1 MDSVDPWVLALDGSQ
16 ALPRELV
23 GGKAWSVNHLAA
35 LGIPTPPAVTV
46 TIAACRVYLST
57 GALPEQAWEQLQS
70 ALQAIERR
78 SGRTFGGAT
87 RPLLLSVRSGAAR
100 SMPGMMDT
108 VLNLGINEAVE
119 RALARESG
127 DPVFAADTRLRF
139 EADFRHIVLG
149 HPVLGDPVLG
159 DPSGSVP
166 ADPLEQLRRAVHAVF
181 DSWHSARARVYR
193 AHHGLSHEAG
203 TAVTVQAMVFGNLDD
218 RSGTGVLFSRNP
230 ASGDP
235 LPLGEWL
242 PRAQG
247 EDLVSGRRTPQP
259 IEAMQAT
266 LPGPYRELLA
276 FTRRLERDARDVQDV
291 EFTVE
296 AGRLWLL
303 QCRSAKRSARAALRL
318 AVSLCE
324 EGLISKAEAVQRLT
338 PAQVQALREPRL
350 DPDALA
356 GALQLA
362 SGTGAC
368 PGFARGQAVMDS
380 ESAVERGENED
391 VILVCRTT
399 SPEDIHGM
407 LAARGIVTAL
417 GGATSHAAVVS
428 REIGVPCVVGCGE
441 AVLEILK
448 GRRLTV
454 DGQGGRIF
462 DGLVP
467 LAAATRPDDPD
478 LRRFTA
484 WAREDAAASPALL
497 AALQAAS

>member
-1 MDSVDPWVLALDGSQ
+1 MSVGVIAAPVDPWVLPLDGSQ
-16 ALPRELV
+16 ELSHELV
-23 GGKAWSVNHLAA
+23 GGKAWSVNRLAA
-35 LGIPTPPAVTV
+35 LGIPTPPAAAM

-57 GALPEQAWEQLQS
+57 GSLPEHAWEQLLS
-70 ALQAIERR
+70 ALQAIERA
-78 SGRTFGGAT
+78 SGRTFGGST

-108 VLNLGINEAVE
+108 VLNLGLNDAVQS
-119 RALARESG
+119 ALARESG
-127 DPVFAADTRLRF
+127 DSGFAADTRRRF
-139 EADFRHIVLG
+139 EADFLNTVLA
-149 HPVLGDPVLG
+149 DPQ
-159 DPSGSVP
+159 GSVP
-166 ADPLEQLRRAVHAVF
+166 ADPWQQLRKAVHAVF
-181 DSWHSARARVYR
+181 NSWHSARARVYR
-193 AHHGLSHEAG
+193 EHQGLSHEAG

-218 RSGTGVLFSRNP
+218 RSGTGVIFSRNP
-230 ASGDP
+230 ASGEP
-235 LPLGEWL
+235 LPMGEWL

-247 EDLVSGRRTPQP
+247 EDIVSGRRTPQP
-259 IEAMQAT
+259 IESMQAV
-266 LPGPYRELLA
+266 LPGPYRDLLA
-276 FTRRLERDARDVQDV
+276 FTRRLEQDARDVQDV

-338 PAQVQALREPRL
+338 PEQVRSLREPRL

-362 SGTGAC
+362 AGTAAC
-368 PGFARGQAVMDS
+368 PGLATGQAVMDS
-380 ESAVERGENED
+380 ESAVERGEHED

-441 AVLEILK
+441 AVLELLK

-462 DGLVP
+462 DGLVRI
-467 LAAATRPDDPD
+467 AAATPPDDPD

-484 WAREDAAASPALL
+484 WAREQEAAPPSLL
-497 AALQAAS
+497 AALQAAT